1 MLAVRAE
8 LVAGQQIVLNRLLQ
22 AKCSKPFVRAG
33 NTAVVAQPCIASS
46 TPMQQ
51 LVSSAVKAAAAEEQ
65 KTNNVDSLEA
75 ERAKRRLDFEAVP
88 EAVPEPVPEAV
99 PEPEEKEVQ
108 PAKDDAVFSKD
119 AAEDDESAKK
129 EDVLTGKRSGLPD
142 FPPKIQKL

>member
-88 EAVPEPVPEAV
+88 EAVPEPVPE
-99 PEPEEKEVQ
+99 PEEKEVQ

-142 FPPKIQKL
+142 SKDFPPKIQKL